1 MKPLTTSL
9 QVASSLLFFL
19 MVLTPTAFAQGLPL
33 NFTSAQRVVFGVQD
47 PLCSEALRFKGN
59 PYSVSIDGFKIS
71 VRVGEIDAS
80 GVVVPLCPPGNPLQI
95 DLGVLPP
102 GIYTYQV
109 FERSSSN
116 AVRPTSEG
124 TIRITDHRATK
135 AAPYVVRDYSGTWWD
150 AADPGWGL
158 FIWQDANS
166 SKDSLL
172 IAWFTYDP
180 SGQPVWY
187 TFQPEWATSTATK
200 EGTLFRS
207 TRPLGV
213 GTPPPG
219 DTTRVAV
226 GTASIDFTSLRN
238 EAFVATFKYQLGS
251 SPAVTK
257 RIVPFKP

>member
-1 MKPLTTSL
+1 MFPKVSFTLAALLILSCGF
-9 QVASSLLFFL
+9 SSDA
-19 MVLTPTAFAQGLPL
+19 PAQ
-33 NFTSAQRVVFGVQD
+33 FTSSQRVVVGIPKPFCD
-47 PLCSEALRFKGN
+47 LAFRFKAN
-59 PYSVSIDGFKIS
+59 PYTLKQQGNKITILYGES
-71 VRVGEIDAS
+71 EPTGAIVGT
-80 GVVVPLCPPGNPLQI
+80 CPPQSELLI
-95 DLGVLPP
+95 DLGILPP
-102 GIYTYQV
+102 GDYTYAIGESIQ
-109 FERSSSN
+109 EI
-116 AVRPTSEG
+116 P
-124 TIRITDHRATK
+124 IRVTDHRATK
-135 AAPYVVRDYSGTWWD
+135 AAPYVLRDYSGTWWD